1 MTAVAFDKSG
11 EILASAS
18 KDQSVRLWRTARSF
32 EVPGPALEARK

>member
-1 MTAVAFDKSG
+1 MTAVAFDTSG

-32 EVPGPALEARK
+32 EPPGPALAVGK